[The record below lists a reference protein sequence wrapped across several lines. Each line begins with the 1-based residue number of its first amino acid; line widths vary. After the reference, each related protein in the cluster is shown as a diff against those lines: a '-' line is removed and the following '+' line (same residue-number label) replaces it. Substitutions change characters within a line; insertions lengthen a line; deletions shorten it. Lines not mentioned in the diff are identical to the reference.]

1 MATIKLASRRSA
13 KTGGGKSAYPKRKTA
28 TGHWATFRNAI
39 VREGPSGRIDR
50 IRAGTYANSL
60 IGAAAA
66 IGVSRETIF
75 HLVGLP
81 VSTATRKIAQQA
93 ILDTPTTERLARL
106 ALVEQQA
113 EDTFGDSDLAKRWLR
128 STNVA
133 LGGCTPVS
141 MLDTDVGT
149 REVAK
154 VLVALARGGVV

>member
-1 MATIKLASRRSA
+1 VA
-13 KTGGGKSAYPKRKTA
+13 GKPVYPKSKA
-28 TGHWATFRNAI
+28 VTGHWGTFRNAI
-39 VREGPSGRIDR
+39 VRDSPSGRIGQ
-50 IRAGTYANSL
+50 IRAGTRANSM

-93 ILDTPTTERLARL
+93 ILDTPATERLARL

-113 EDTFGDSDLAKRWLR
+113 EDTFGDSEAAMRWLR
-128 STNVA
+128 SINVA

-141 MLDTDVGT
+141 MLDTDVGA

-154 VLVALARGGVV
+154 VLVAIAHGGVV